1 MQEPNSFNDIAIISI
16 EESDCII
23 YFWYMSKDDAIN
35 IMKNTELNEKVECYK
50 FFHYI

>member
-23 YFWYMSKDDAIN
+23 HFWYMSKDDAIN